1 MAFSNEKNFWP
12 SEQGARREFL
22 LEVDNKYTGSH
33 EENPAAKPYFDK
45 VAAVDPAKF
54 AHFLYNRDISK
65 FNVVAV
71 PITDLQREQA
81 ANNLDSVEMW
91 LRCRMEVGSFYV
103 SGYDCEQ
110 ARTYKWNDVI
120 PKEVMFRMYK
130 KEMEGGHSRP
140 VNQSL
145 FFKDLKAID
154 GFEYKDLG
162 RPVRK
167 VAVEKYGAIP
177 NAASDQ
183 VPVMQIT
190 VKLEDFVKKW
200 NKIRNDNV
208 VTKAPEVIA
217 PEEPPEEASDEEP
230 NPLDEGVVV

>member
-1 MAFSNEKNFWP
+1 
-12 SEQGARREFL
+12 
-22 LEVDNKYTGSH
+22 
-33 EENPAAKPYFDK
+33 
-45 VAAVDPAKF
+45 
-54 AHFLYNRDISK
+54 
-65 FNVVAV
+65 
-71 PITDLQREQA
+71 
-81 ANNLDSVEMW
+81 
-91 LRCRMEVGSFYV
+91 
-103 SGYDCEQ
+103 
-110 ARTYKWNDVI
+110 
-120 PKEVMFRMYK
+120 
-130 KEMEGGHSRP
+130 
-140 VNQSL
+140 
-145 FFKDLKAID
+145 
-154 GFEYKDLG
+154 LG

-217 PEEPPEEASDEEP
+217 PEEPPEEASDEET